1 MDWCRGRQGRMKA
14 QRKLLVGVVVSDK
27 MSKTVMVEVGRTTR
41 HRLYGKV
48 LRRTKK
54 YMAHDEESV
63 CRVGDRVEII
73 ESRPLSR
80 RKRWAV
86 KRIVHSAL

>member
-1 MDWCRGRQGRMKA
+1 MKA

-48 LRRTKK
+48 WRTMK
-54 YMAHDEESV
+54 
-63 CRVGDRVEII
+63 RVFAELVIG
-73 ESRPLSR
+73 
-80 RKRWAV
+80 
-86 KRIVHSAL
+86 